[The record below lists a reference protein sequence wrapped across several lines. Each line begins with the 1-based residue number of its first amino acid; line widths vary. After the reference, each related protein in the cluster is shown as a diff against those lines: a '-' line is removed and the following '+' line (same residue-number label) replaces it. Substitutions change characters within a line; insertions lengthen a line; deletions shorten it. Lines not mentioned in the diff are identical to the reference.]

1 MKAVLIVLAAVA
13 AVTLVSQ
20 MVSSANRMVTAPPE
34 VVVVADRLQ
43 KAMSRSALL
52 AEQHTNALVAY
63 AEVSYA
69 KAYLRALSALMT
81 DGEIRTSFSI
91 DVRRMAGDLD
101 QIERKALQDMRAL
114 APTLVP
120 ADAISVG
127 HIP

>member
-1 MKAVLIVLAAVA
+1 MKETIIVLAVVA
-13 AVTLVSQ
+13 AVTLVSL

-52 AEQHTNALVAY
+52 AEQHTNAFVAY
-63 AEVSYA
+63 SEASYA
-69 KAYLRALSALMT
+69 KAYLRALSVLMT

-91 DVRRMAGDLD
+91 DIRRMTGDLD
-101 QIERKALQDMRAL
+101 RIERKALRDMRTL
-114 APTLVP
+114 APNLVP
-120 ADAISVG
+120 KNSISVG